1 MKPLHEQVDTIETR
15 DELVAFINS
24 LRDDLI
30 ANPKQWENSTL
41 ETFLGALASWTE
53 DMDGFYVNR
62 GREIPRTP
70 SWKTLGEMLAAA
82 RIYE

>member
-15 DELVAFINS
+15 DELVAFINA

-41 ETFLGALASWTE
+41 ETFLAALASWTE
-53 DMDGFYVNR
+53 DMDGFYVNH

-70 SWKTLGEMLAAA
+70 SWKTVGEMLAAA